1 MTLWKEDATLDVC
14 EDDVS
19 CVQSTKRSKA
29 LKERVEGRR
38 AVDPWEIDEL
48 RLANDQVDHG
58 SETPVSPPFHN
69 TAISSPFIS
78 PTGAC
83 SPFSL
88 LSAPL
93 AVCPPWAW
101 SCVVC
106 SC

>member
-1 MTLWKEDATLDVC
+1 MC
-14 EDDVS
+14 

-48 RLANDQVDHG
+48 RLANDHVDRH
-58 SETPVSPPFHN
+58 VSVPPSHN
-69 TAISSPFIS
+69 SAISSPFIS
-78 PTGAC
+78 PTRLC
-83 SPFSL
+83 PPSFYL
-88 LSAPL
+88 LSASL

-101 SCVVC
+101 SCVIC